1 MFFHSWRRK
10 RKLKKFRQITTLHL
24 NRTLR
29 HGFHPTLLK
38 PKTVLREVRSS
49 VVRKEEHTHHIHH
62 TMTLHVHQAQTFL
75 LLNRQS
81 DGRSLLIQSKKVIN
95 RKYPTRILQFHLAQH
110 TIERLAK
117 QRLLEEKNYYKYHP
131 AKAKELAAS
140 YLQSREIKN
149 CLNTYMNSLQLHS
162 YANSSLHRSSLFTIL
177 SSQSWKQVLTP
188 VIYQQSRALIHREK
202 IQMQREV
209 ISEKSRDKVHVER
222 EPEHRAAVQRND
234 MNTLVNTVI
243 REVERRAKRERL
255 REGRR

>member
-10 RKLKKFRQITTLHL
+10 RKLKKFRPIMTLHL

-75 LLNRQS
+75 QLNHQS
-81 DGRSLLIQSKKVIN
+81 DARSLLIQSKKVIN
-95 RKYPTRILQFHLAQH
+95 RKYPARILQLHLAQH
-110 TIERLAK
+110 TIERLAE

-140 YLQSREIKN
+140 YLHNREIKN
-149 CLNTYMNSLQLHS
+149 CLNTYMNRLPQYS
-162 YANSSLHRSSLFTIL
+162 YASSLYRSSLFTIL

-202 IQMQREV
+202 IQLQREV
-209 ISEKSRDKVHVER
+209 ISEKNRDKVHVER

>member
-10 RKLKKFRQITTLHL
+10 RKLKKFRPITTLHL

-81 DGRSLLIQSKKVIN
+81 DARILLIQSKKVIN
-95 RKYPTRILQFHLAQH
+95 RKYPAKILQLHLAQH
-110 TIERLAK
+110 SIERLAE

-149 CLNTYMNSLQLHS
+149 CLNTYMNRLPQYS
-162 YANSSLHRSSLFTIL
+162 YASSLHRSSLFTTL

-202 IQMQREV
+202 IQLQREV

>member
-10 RKLKKFRQITTLHL
+10 RKLKKFRPITTLHL

-49 VVRKEEHTHHIHH
+49 VVRKEAHTHHIHH

-75 LLNRQS
+75 LLNHQN

-95 RKYPTRILQFHLAQH
+95 RKYPTRILQLHLAQH
-110 TIERLAK
+110 SIERLAE

-140 YLQSREIKN
+140 YLHNSEIKN
-149 CLNTYMNSLQLHS
+149 CLNTYMNRLSQYS
-162 YANSSLHRSSLFTIL
+162 YASSLHRSSLFTIL

-202 IQMQREV
+202 IQLQREV

>member
-10 RKLKKFRQITTLHL
+10 RKLKKFRPITTLHL

-81 DGRSLLIQSKKVIN
+81 DARILLIQSKKVIN
-95 RKYPTRILQFHLAQH
+95 RKYPAKILQLHLAQH
-110 TIERLAK
+110 TIERLAE

-149 CLNTYMNSLQLHS
+149 CLNTYMNRLPQYS
-162 YANSSLHRSSLFTIL
+162 YASSLHRSSLFTTL

-202 IQMQREV
+202 IQLQREV

-222 EPEHRAAVQRND
+222 EPEHHAAVQRND

>member
-10 RKLKKFRQITTLHL
+10 RKLKKFRPITTLHL

-29 HGFHPTLLK
+29 HEFHPTFLK
-38 PKTVLREVRSS
+38 AKTVLREVRSS
-49 VVRKEEHTHHIHH
+49 VIRKEDHTRHIHH
-62 TMTLHVHQAQTFL
+62 MMTLHVHQAQTFL
-75 LLNRQS
+75 LLNHQN
-81 DGRSLLIQSKKVIN
+81 DGRSLLLQSKKVIN
-95 RKYPTRILQFHLAQH
+95 RKYPTRILQLHLAQY

-140 YLQSREIKN
+140 YLHNREIKN
-149 CLNTYMNSLQLHS
+149 CLNTYMNRLPQYS
-162 YANSSLHRSSLFTIL
+162 YASSLHRSSLFTIL

-188 VIYQQSRALIHREK
+188 VVYRQSRALVHREK
-202 IQMQREV
+202 SRPQRQS
-209 ISEKSRDKVHVER
+209 ISEKNRDKVHVER

>member
-10 RKLKKFRQITTLHL
+10 RKLKKFRPITTLHL

-75 LLNRQS
+75 MLNHQN
-81 DGRSLLIQSKKVIN
+81 DGRSLLLQSKKVIN
-95 RKYPTRILQFHLAQH
+95 RKYPTRILQLHLAQH
-110 TIERLAK
+110 SIERLAE

-140 YLQSREIKN
+140 YLQSSEIKN

-177 SSQSWKQVLTP
+177 SSQSWKQVLSP
-188 VIYQQSRALIHREK
+188 VVYRQSRALVHREK
-202 IQMQREV
+202 SQLQRQS
-209 ISEKSRDKVHVER
+209 ISEKSREEADVKRKPQHQ
-222 EPEHRAAVQRND
+222 AVVQSTD
-234 MNTLVNTVI
+234 MNTLVSAVI

>member
-10 RKLKKFRQITTLHL
+10 RKLKKFRPITTLHL
-24 NRTLR
+24 NRSLR
-29 HGFHPTLLK
+29 HEFHPTFLK
-38 PKTVLREVRSS
+38 AKTVLREVRSS
-49 VVRKEEHTHHIHH
+49 VIRKDDHTRHIHH
-62 TMTLHVHQAQTFL
+62 MMTLHVHQAQTFL

-81 DGRSLLIQSKKVIN
+81 DARILLIQSKKVIN
-95 RKYPTRILQFHLAQH
+95 RKYPAKILQLHLAQH
-110 TIERLAK
+110 TIERLAE

-140 YLQSREIKN
+140 YLHNREIKN
-149 CLNTYMNSLQLHS
+149 CLNTYMNFLPQYS
-162 YANSSLHRSSLFTIL
+162 YASSLHRSSLFTTL

-202 IQMQREV
+202 IQLQREV
-209 ISEKSRDKVHVER
+209 ISEKRRDKVHVER

>member
-1 MFFHSWRRK
+1 MFFHSWRWK

-49 VVRKEEHTHHIHH
+49 VVRKEEHTRHIHH
-62 TMTLHVHQAQTFL
+62 MMTLHVHQAQTFL
-75 LLNRQS
+75 LLNHQN

-95 RKYPTRILQFHLAQH
+95 RKYPVKILQLHLAQH
-110 TIERLAK
+110 TIERLAE

-140 YLQSREIKN
+140 YLHNREIKN
-149 CLNTYMNSLQLHS
+149 CLNTYMNFLPQYS
-162 YANSSLHRSSLFTIL
+162 YASILHRSSLFTTL

-202 IQMQREV
+202 IQLQREV

>member
-10 RKLKKFRQITTLHL
+10 RKLKKFRPITTLHL

-29 HGFHPTLLK
+29 HEFHPTFLK
-38 PKTVLREVRSS
+38 AKTVLREVRSS
-49 VVRKEEHTHHIHH
+49 VIRKEEHTRHIHH
-62 TMTLHVHQAQTFL
+62 TMSLHVHQAQTFL

-81 DGRSLLIQSKKVIN
+81 DARILLIQSKKVIN
-95 RKYPTRILQFHLAQH
+95 RKYPAKILQLHLAQH
-110 TIERLAK
+110 TIERLAE

-140 YLQSREIKN
+140 YLHKREIKN
-149 CLNTYMNSLQLHS
+149 CLNTYMNFLPQYS
-162 YANSSLHRSSLFTIL
+162 YASSLHRSSLFTTL

-202 IQMQREV
+202 IQLQREV
-209 ISEKSRDKVHVER
+209 ISEKNRDKVHVER

>member
-10 RKLKKFRQITTLHL
+10 RKLKKFRPITTLHL

-29 HGFHPTLLK
+29 HGFHPTFLK
-38 PKTVLREVRSS
+38 AKTVLREVRSS
-49 VVRKEEHTHHIHH
+49 VVRKEEHTRHIHH

-81 DGRSLLIQSKKVIN
+81 DARILLIQSKKVIN
-95 RKYPTRILQFHLAQH
+95 RKYPAKILQLHLAQH
-110 TIERLAK
+110 TIERLAE

-140 YLQSREIKN
+140 YLHNREIKN
-149 CLNTYMNSLQLHS
+149 CLNTYMNRLPQYS
-162 YANSSLHRSSLFTIL
+162 YASSLHRSSLFTIL
-177 SSQSWKQVLTP
+177 SSQSWKQVLAP

-202 IQMQREV
+202 IQLQREV
-209 ISEKSRDKVHVER
+209 ISEKNRDKVHVER

>member
-10 RKLKKFRQITTLHL
+10 RKLKRFRPIMTLHL
-24 NRTLR
+24 NRTL
-29 HGFHPTLLK
+29 HHEFHPTFLK
-38 PKTVLREVRSS
+38 AKTVLREVRSS
-49 VVRKEEHTHHIHH
+49 VIRKEEHTHHIHH
-62 TMTLHVHQAQTFL
+62 MMTLHVHQAQTFL
-75 LLNRQS
+75 MLNHQN
-81 DGRSLLIQSKKVIN
+81 DERSLIIQSKKVIN
-95 RKYPTRILQFHLAQH
+95 KKYPSRILQLHLAKQS
-110 TIERLAK
+110 IERLAE
-117 QRLLEEKNYYKYHP
+117 QRLLEEKSYYKYHP

-140 YLQSREIKN
+140 YLHNREIKN
-149 CLNTYMNSLQLHS
+149 CLNTHMNRLSQYS
-162 YANSSLHRSSLFTIL
+162 YAGSLFRSSLFTTL

-202 IQMQREV
+202 IQLQREV
-209 ISEKSRDKVHVER
+209 ISEKSRDEMHVER

>member
-10 RKLKKFRQITTLHL
+10 RKLKKFRPITTLHL

-29 HGFHPTLLK
+29 HEFHPTFLK
-38 PKTVLREVRSS
+38 AKTVLREVRSS
-49 VVRKEEHTHHIHH
+49 VIRKDDHTRHIHH
-62 TMTLHVHQAQTFL
+62 MMTLHVHQAQTFL
-75 LLNRQS
+75 LLNHQN

-95 RKYPTRILQFHLAQH
+95 RKYPAKILQLHLAQY
-110 TIERLAK
+110 TIERLAE
-117 QRLLEEKNYYKYHP
+117 QRLLEEENYYKYHP

-140 YLQSREIKN
+140 YLHNREIKN
-149 CLNTYMNSLQLHS
+149 CLNTYMNFLPQYS
-162 YANSSLHRSSLFTIL
+162 YASSLHRSSLFTTL

-202 IQMQREV
+202 IQLQREA
-209 ISEKSRDKVHVER
+209 ISEKNRDKVHVER

-243 REVERRAKRERL
+243 REVERRAKQERL

>member
-10 RKLKKFRQITTLHL
+10 RKLKKFRPITTLHL

-29 HGFHPTLLK
+29 HEFHPTLLK

-49 VVRKEEHTHHIHH
+49 VIRKEDHTRHIHH
-62 TMTLHVHQAQTFL
+62 MMTLHVHQAQTFL
-75 LLNRQS
+75 LLNHQN

-95 RKYPTRILQFHLAQH
+95 RKYPAKILQLHLAQH
-110 TIERLAK
+110 TIERLAE

-149 CLNTYMNSLQLHS
+149 CLNTYMNRLPQYT
-162 YANSSLHRSSLFTIL
+162 YASSLHRSSLFTTL

-202 IQMQREV
+202 IQLQREV

>member
-10 RKLKKFRQITTLHL
+10 RKLKKFRPITTLHL

-49 VVRKEEHTHHIHH
+49 VVRKEEHTYHIHH

-81 DGRSLLIQSKKVIN
+81 DARILLIQSKKVIN
-95 RKYPTRILQFHLAQH
+95 RKYPAKILQLHLAQH
-110 TIERLAK
+110 TIERLAE

-140 YLQSREIKN
+140 YLHNREIKN
-149 CLNTYMNSLQLHS
+149 CLNTYMNFLPQYS
-162 YANSSLHRSSLFTIL
+162 YASSLHRSSLFTTL

-202 IQMQREV
+202 IQLQREV
-209 ISEKSRDKVHVER
+209 ISEKNRDKVHVER